1 MSLPN
6 KVEDDESLA
15 QARQLVVALEA
26 GDDDRASY
34 LLDELAR
41 RRDSGLFQELGKLT
55 RELHDALNGFQLDS
69 KISTLAE
76 HEIPD
81 AKERLN
87 YVITMTEQAAHRT
100 LNAVEE
106 SLPIAEELQKRAEEL
121 HDKWTRF
128 RRKDMDV
135 NEFRSL
141 VPEIDSF
148 LDLTSG
154 HATKLNSSLSDV
166 LMAQDFQDITGQI
179 IRRVINLV
187 KDVEDNLVG
196 LIRISGQR
204 MAPAEKV
211 AAVKSGALSEELSRG
226 IGPQVPGVDHAD
238 VVHGQDDVDDLLSS
252 LGF

>member
-6 KVEDDESLA
+6 KVADDESLA
-15 QARQLVVALEA
+15 QARQLVAELEA
-26 GDDDRASY
+26 GNSDEASN

-69 KISTLAE
+69 KISSLAE
-76 HEIPD
+76 HDIPD

-106 SLPIAEELQKRAEEL
+106 SLPIAEELQKRAVEL
-121 HDKWTRF
+121 HDKWARF

-135 NEFRSL
+135 NEFRAL

-166 LMAQDFQDITGQI
+166 LMAQDYQDITGQI

-211 AAVKSGALSEELSRG
+211 AVKSGALSEELSRG

-238 VVHGQDDVDDLLSS
+238 VVNSQDDVDDLLSS

>member
-6 KVEDDESLA
+6 KAADDESLI
-15 QARQLVVALEA
+15 QARQLVAELEA
-26 GDDDRASY
+26 GNSDAASN

-55 RELHDALNGFQLDS
+55 RELHDTLNSFHLDS
-69 KISTLAE
+69 RITALTE
-76 HEIPD
+76 HDIPD
-81 AKERLN
+81 AKERLS

-100 LNAVEE
+100 LTAVEE
-106 SLPIAEELQKRAEEL
+106 SLPIAEELQKRANEL

-135 NEFRSL
+135 SEFRAL

-154 HATKLNSSLSDV
+154 HATKLNTSLSDV

-187 KDVEDNLVG
+187 KDVEDNLVS

-204 MAPAEKV
+204 MAPADK
-211 AAVKSGALSEELSRG
+211 AASKPTAGHDDTTRG
-226 IGPQVPGVDHAD
+226 FGPQVPGVDHGD

>member
-1 MSLPN
+1 MSLPE
-6 KVEDDESLA
+6 KVADDESLI
-15 QARQLVVALEA
+15 QARQLVAELEA
-26 GDDDRASY
+26 GNDEAASQ

-55 RELHDALNGFQLDS
+55 RELHDTLNSFQLDS
-69 KISTLAE
+69 RITSLTE
-76 HEIPD
+76 HDIPD

-100 LNAVEE
+100 LTAVEA
-106 SLPIAEELQKRAEEL
+106 SLPIAGELQSRAEEL
-121 HDKWTRF
+121 QDKWRRF

-135 NEFRSL
+135 AEFRAL

-154 HATKLNSSLSDV
+154 HATKLNGSLSDV
-166 LMAQDFQDITGQI
+166 LMAQDFQDLTGQI

-204 MAPAEKV
+204 MAPADK
-211 AAVKSGALSEELSRG
+211 AAKPGTSKEDLARG
-226 IGPQVPGVDHAD
+226 IGPQVPGLDNAD

>member
-6 KVEDDESLA
+6 QVADDESLI
-15 QARQLVVALEA
+15 QARQLVAELEA
-26 GDDDRASY
+26 GNDAAASN

-55 RELHDALNGFQLDS
+55 RELHDTLNSFHLDARIAS
-69 KISTLAE
+69 LTE
-76 HEIPD
+76 HDIPD

-100 LNAVEE
+100 LTAVET

-121 HDKWTRF
+121 QDKWRRF

-135 NEFRSL
+135 GEFRAL

-166 LMAQDFQDITGQI
+166 LMAQDFQDLTGQI

-187 KDVEDNLVG
+187 KDVEDNLVS

-204 MAPAEKV
+204 MAPTDKAPAKPV
-211 AAVKSGALSEELSRG
+211 ASKEDLSRG
-226 IGPQVPGVDHAD
+226 IGPQVPGLDQAD

>member
-6 KVEDDESLA
+6 KVADDESLV
-15 QARQLVVALEA
+15 QARQLVAELEA
-26 GDDDRASY
+26 GNSDAASD

-41 RRDSGLFQELGKLT
+41 RRDTGLFQELGKLT
-55 RELHDALNGFQLDS
+55 RELHDTLNSFHLDS
-69 KISTLAE
+69 RITALTE
-76 HEIPD
+76 HDIPD

-100 LNAVEE
+100 LTAVED
-106 SLPIAEELQKRAEEL
+106 SLPIAEELLTRANEL
-121 HDKWTRF
+121 QDKWQRF
-128 RRKDMDV
+128 RRKDMEV
-135 NEFRSL
+135 SEFRAL

-154 HATKLNSSLSDV
+154 HATKLNASLSDV

-187 KDVEDNLVG
+187 KDVEDNLVS

-204 MAPAEKV
+204 MAPAEKAAAKPV
-211 AAVKSGALSEELSRG
+211 ASKEDLSRG
-226 IGPQVPGVDHAD
+226 VGPQVPGVDHGD

>member
-1 MSLPN
+1 MSLPTH
-6 KVEDDESLA
+6 VMDDESLA
-15 QARQLVVALEA
+15 QARQLVVELES
-26 GDDDRASY
+26 GNSDEASQ
-34 LLDELAR
+34 LLDDLAR

-55 RELHDALNGFQLDS
+55 RELHNTLNSFHLDS
-69 KISTLAE
+69 KIASLTE
-76 HEIPD
+76 KDIPD

-100 LNAVEE
+100 LTAVEE
-106 SLPIAEELQKRAEEL
+106 SLPIAEELQSRAEEL
-121 HDKWTRF
+121 QDKWRRF
-128 RRKDMDV
+128 RQKDMNV
-135 NEFRSL
+135 NEFRAL

-154 HATKLNSSLSDV
+154 HATKLNASLSDV

-204 MAPAEKV
+204 MAPDK
-211 AAVKSGALSEELSRG
+211 AVKTTAYKEDLSRG
-226 IGPQVPGVDHAD
+226 VGPQVPGLDTAD
-238 VVHGQDDVDDLLSS
+238 VVKNQDDVDDLLSS

>member
-1 MSLPN
+1 MSLP
-6 KVEDDESLA
+6 KHVMDDESLA
-15 QARQLVVALEA
+15 QARQLVVELES
-26 GDDDRASY
+26 GNSDEASQ
-34 LLDELAR
+34 LLDDLAR

-55 RELHDALNGFQLDS
+55 RELHDTLNSFHLDS
-69 KISTLAE
+69 KIASLTE
-76 HEIPD
+76 KDIPD

-100 LNAVEE
+100 LTAVEE
-106 SLPIAEELQKRAEEL
+106 SLPIAEELQTRAEQL
-121 HDKWTRF
+121 QDKWRRF
-128 RRKDMDV
+128 RQKDMNV
-135 NEFRSL
+135 NEFRAL

-154 HATKLNSSLSDV
+154 HATKLNASLSDV

-204 MAPAEKV
+204 MAPEK
-211 AAVKSGALSEELSRG
+211 AAKTTACKEDLSRG
-226 IGPQVPGVDHAD
+226 VGPQVPGLDTAD
-238 VVHGQDDVDDLLSS
+238 VVKNQDDVDDLLSS

>member
-6 KVEDDESLA
+6 KVADDESLA
-15 QARQLVVALEA
+15 QARQLVAELEA
-26 GDDDRASY
+26 GNSDEASH

-69 KISTLAE
+69 KISSLAE
-76 HEIPD
+76 HDIPD

-128 RRKDMDV
+128 RHKDMDV

-204 MAPAEKV
+204 MAPPEKS
-211 AAVKSGALSEELSRG
+211 AAKSGALSDELSRG
-226 IGPQVPGVDHAD
+226 IGPQVPGLDHAD

>member
-1 MSLPN
+1 MTLPN
-6 KVEDDESLA
+6 KVADDESLA
-15 QARQLVVALEA
+15 QARQLVAELEA
-26 GDDDRASY
+26 GNSEAASE
-34 LLDELAR
+34 LLDDLAR
-41 RRDSGLFQELGKLT
+41 RRDTGLFQELGKLT
-55 RELHDALNGFQLDS
+55 RELHDTLNSFQLDS
-69 KISTLAE
+69 RITALTE
-76 HEIPD
+76 QDIPD
-81 AKERLN
+81 AKERLS

-106 SLPIAEELQKRAEEL
+106 SLPIAEELQRRANEL
-121 HDKWTRF
+121 HDKWRRF

-135 NEFRSL
+135 TEFRAL

-154 HATKLNSSLSDV
+154 HATKLNTSLSDV

-187 KDVEDNLVG
+187 KDVEDNLVS

-204 MAPAEKV
+204 MAPADK
-211 AAVKSGALSEELSRG
+211 ASAKPAGGHDDTARG
-226 IGPQVPGVDHAD
+226 FGPQVPGVDHGD
-238 VVHGQDDVDDLLSS
+238 TVKGQDDVDDLLSS